1 VPWLRHLVADAKL
14 SFDYS
19 CARLRYSSPEARMKL
34 ITCIGAL
41 SLAIA
46 STSFAEPNESAAA
59 FERLKTLS
67 GSWDVVESRAGGKSI
82 ATYMM
87 TGRGSVLIE
96 DLRAGGIGGMMT
108 AYHLDKGTL
117 VLTHFCGAGNQPR
130 MRLKGVHDG
139 GRRMRFEIYDITN
152 LADPD
157 GYRSTAV
164 DVTFISD
171 DRVDLA
177 YQGKQGGSESTQT
190 FRLTR
195 KSAAVVPASQS
206 FAPRAAKGDVNDA
219 FRRLMTLVGSWTVTE
234 RDNPKTRETATYM
247 MTGAGSVVTEDLRAP
262 AGSTGHAMGHMFTTY
277 HMDKGQL
284 VLTHFC
290 GAGNQ
295 PRMRLR
301 AVEDG
306 GRRLSFALYD
316 ITNLADPHAYHSN
329 AVDIRFLSDDR
340 IDLVYT
346 GKAGGKEHV
355 QVFQLTRLTPAS

>member
-1 VPWLRHLVADAKL
+1 
-14 SFDYS
+14 
-19 CARLRYSSPEARMKL
+19 MKL
-34 ITCIGAL
+34 ITCFAAL
-41 SLAIA
+41 SMSIA
-46 STSFAEPNESAAA
+46 AASFAEPNQSAAA

-67 GSWDVVESRAGGKSI
+67 GTWDVVESRAGGKST
-82 ATYMM
+82 ATYLM

-108 AYHLDKGTL
+108 AYHLDQGTL
-117 VLTHFCGAGNQPR
+117 VLTHYCGAGNQPR

-177 YQGKQGGSESTQT
+177 YEGMAGGTASAQT
-190 FRLTR
+190 FRLRR
-195 KSAAVVPASQS
+195 KSAAVVPSPQA
-206 FAPRAAKGDVNDA
+206 FAPRPAKGDVNDA
-219 FRRLMTLVGSWTVTE
+219 FRRLMTLVGSWEVTE
-234 RDNPKTRETATYM
+234 RDNPKTRETATYL
-247 MTGAGSVVTEDLRAP
+247 MTGAGSVVAEDLRAP
-262 AGSTGHAMGHMFTTY
+262 AGSAGYAMGHMYTTY

-306 GRRLSFALYD
+306 GRRLSFAIYD
-316 ITNLADPHAYHSN
+316 ITNLADPQAYHST
-329 AVDIRFLSDDR
+329 AVDVRFLGDDR
-340 IDLVYT
+340 VDLVYT
-346 GKAGGKEHV
+346 GNAGGKEFV
-355 QVFQLTRLTPAS
+355 QVFQLTRLDNRGAR